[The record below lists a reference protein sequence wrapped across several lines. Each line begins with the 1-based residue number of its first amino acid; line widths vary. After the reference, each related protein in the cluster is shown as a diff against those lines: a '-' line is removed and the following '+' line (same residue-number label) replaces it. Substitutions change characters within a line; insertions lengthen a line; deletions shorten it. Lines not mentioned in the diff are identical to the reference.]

1 MGRPRHTKKD
11 TTHKDIVQGCRE
23 LGMIVWDTADIG
35 GEILDL
41 MIFWRGRA
49 VPVEIKTPGKIR
61 LTEKEEIGIK
71 KLRDVGVEPI
81 IATNIEDILK
91 AFE

>member
-1 MGRPRHTKKD
+1 MGRPKYTKKD
-11 TTHKDIVQGCRE
+11 TTHKNIVKKCRK
-23 LGMIVWDTADIG
+23 LGMVIWDTADLG

-49 VPVEIKTPGKIR
+49 IPVEIKTPGKIK
-61 LTEKEEIGIK
+61 LTPKEKIGIK

-81 IATNIEDILK
+81 IATSIEDILK